1 MLGSIGQYFGLLF
14 LDLFLLLL
22 VVVFCSFY
30 LFLAHPELDRWQVT
44 EAVLAVVA
52 CVFFQRLVTNA
63 VDLEGC
69 VGFLVDE
76 SQLTDVD
83 KLLLTLF
90 RQACDAEVFHPRE
103 VKH

>member
-22 VVVFCSFY
+22 VVVLGSFY
-30 LFLAHPELDRWQVT
+30 LFFAHPELDRWQVA
-44 EAVLAVVA
+44 EAVLAVVT

-63 VDLEGC
+63 VDLEGR

-83 KLLLTLF
+83 QLLLTLF
-90 RQACDAEVFHPRE
+90 RQARDAEVFHPRE